1 MEQYLGQFLGNLLEN
16 VQGGN
21 YSSTFFS
28 GFIFLLAFTVL
39 SYLLF
44 RILFIALKIGAL
56 VGAIAIVISMGMPNV
71 ENQGVSEPKN
81 QPSALRENSILIPN
95 LSNYF
100 SEEKLRE
107 EFLAL
112 ILGVKSNKDK
122 T

>member
-16 VQGGN
+16 IQGGN
-21 YSSTFFS
+21 YSSTLFS
-28 GFIFLLAFTVL
+28 GFIFLLAFTIL
-39 SYLLF
+39 SYLVF
-44 RILFIALKIGAL
+44 RILFIALKIGAV
-56 VGAIAIVISMGMPNV
+56 VGVIAIVISMGMPNL
-71 ENQGVSEPKN
+71 ET
-81 QPSALRENSILIPN
+81 PSASESKNNPKVNIGNSISMPN